1 MDIINKF
8 MDSLVNQF
16 TGYISVGDMVL
27 SMVVAFLLAL
37 FIILIYRR
45 TFTGIVYTRSFTL
58 CLIMLA
64 MVTTLIIRTVN
75 SNLTLSLGM
84 VGALG
89 LARFR
94 TAVKEPVDTT
104 FMFWAIAIG
113 IMSGAGLYIPAIIGS
128 LALGLL
134 YYVSYTFSV
143 KNKSPYLLVVVYTAE
158 AESGIMNCLV
168 SIKKKRIKS
177 KSINDQHIIEITYE
191 IEYGSDTEKLMA
203 SLQAINGVQHVN
215 LITYQNDFG
224 V

>member
-1 MDIINKF
+1 MNIIDSIK
-8 MDSLVNQF
+8 DSLVNQF

-27 SMVVAFLLAL
+27 SLAVAFVLAL

-58 CLIMLA
+58 CLILLA
-64 MVTTLIIRTVN
+64 MVTSIIIRTVN

-94 TAVKEPVDTT
+94 TAVKEPVDTV
-104 FMFWAIAIG
+104 FMFWSIAVG
-113 IMSGAGLYIPAIIGS
+113 IMSGAGLYIPALIGS

-134 YYVSYTFSV
+134 YYLSYAISV
-143 KNKSPYLLVVVYTAE
+143 KNKSPYLLVVVYQAE
-158 AESGIMNCLV
+158 AEDGVAACLKPV
-168 SIKKKRIKS
+168 ARKRIKS
-177 KSINDQHIIEITYE
+177 KSINDQHQVEATYE
-191 IEYGSDTEKLMA
+191 IEYGADTDKLMA
-203 SLQAINGVQHVN
+203 AIQAVAGVRHVN

>member
-1 MDIINKF
+1 MNMLNSI

-16 TGYISVGDMVL
+16 TGYISVGDMAL
-27 SMVVAFLLAL
+27 SMLASFLIAL
-37 FIILIYRR
+37 FIVFIYRR
-45 TFTGIVYTRSFTL
+45 TFTGIVYTRSFVL

-64 MVTTLIIRTVN
+64 MVTSLIIRTVN

-94 TAVKEPVDTT
+94 TAVKEPVDTV
-104 FMFWAIAIG
+104 FMFWSIAAG
-113 IMSGAGLYIPAIIGS
+113 IMCGAGLYIPAIIGS

-134 YYVSYTFSV
+134 YYISYSVSI
-143 KNKSPYLLVVVYTAE
+143 KNKSPYLLVVVYAAA
-158 AESGIMNCLV
+158 AESQVAACLKAV
-168 SIKKKRIKS
+168 GKKRIKS
-177 KSINDQHIIEITYE
+177 KSINDQQVVEITYE
-191 IEYGSDTEKLMA
+191 IEYGQDTDKLMA
-203 SLQAINGVQHVN
+203 AIQAVQGVRHVN